1 MVKIMNKEKR
11 DFIIGSFIL
20 TILILL
26 LILTILFV
34 LYQKEKESM
43 LNIPENKYNI
53 TDYVYIEKVD
63 YSKYSNLFTGNLEVP
78 KITLKNMS
86 EDIINEFEN
95 NETDILLEIVN
106 SSKILESKIEN
117 SEYNPTSTINVD
129 MDYSIN
135 NNILSIKYILTIK
148 LDFNLDSIVK
158 TLYFNYDVENK
169 KVLSNSELLNN
180 LGYNT
185 LEISEYLL
193 DNIILKDKEME
204 DKVIDSLSNNEMT
217 IKDIIN
223 NKEEYINRIN
233 DKLINLNFY
242 VNKDNISIEYF
253 NDDLINICYVYD
265 GENKY
270 EITQYKKG

>member
-63 YSKYSNLFTGNLEVP
+63 YSKYSNLFTGNLEIP

-106 SSKILESKIEN
+106 SSKTLESKIEN

>member
-11 DFIIGSFIL
+11 DFIIGSVIL

-86 EDIINEFEN
+86 EDIINEFAN

-148 LDFNLDSIVK
+148 LDFNLDPIVK

-223 NKEEYINRIN
+223 NKEEYTNRIN

>member
-11 DFIIGSFIL
+11 DFIIGSVIL

-63 YSKYSNLFTGNLEVP
+63 YSKYSNLFTGNLEIP

-106 SSKILESKIEN
+106 SSKTLESKIEN

-242 VNKDNISIEYF
+242 VNKDSISIEYF
-253 NDDLINICYVYD
+253 NDDLINVCYVYD
-265 GENKY
+265 EENKY

>member
-11 DFIIGSFIL
+11 DFIIGSVIL

-63 YSKYSNLFTGNLEVP
+63 YSKYSNLFTGNLEIP

-106 SSKILESKIEN
+106 SSKTLESKIEN

-185 LEISEYLL
+185 LEISEYLF

-253 NDDLINICYVYD
+253 NDDLINVCYVYD
-265 GENKY
+265 EENKY

>member
-11 DFIIGSFIL
+11 DFIIGSVIL

-63 YSKYSNLFTGNLEVP
+63 YSKYSNLFTGNLEIP

-148 LDFNLDSIVK
+148 LDFNLDPIVK

-217 IKDIIN
+217 IKDVIN
-223 NKEEYINRIN
+223 NKEEYVNRIN
-233 DKLINLNFY
+233 DKLVDLNIY
-242 VNKDNISIEYF
+242 VNKDNIDIGYF
-253 NDDLINICYVYD
+253 NDYLINICYLFD
-265 GENKY
+265 EEKKY
-270 EITQYKKG
+270 EIISYKKG

>member
-1 MVKIMNKEKR
+1 MNKEKR
-11 DFIIGSFIL
+11 DFIIGSVIL

-63 YSKYSNLFTGNLEVP
+63 YSKYSNLFTGNLEIP

-106 SSKILESKIEN
+106 SSKTLESKIEN

-185 LEISEYLL
+185 LEISEYLF

-253 NDDLINICYVYD
+253 NDDLINVCYVYD
-265 GENKY
+265 EENKY

>member
-1 MVKIMNKEKR
+1 MLENDEIRSYYYAKFLQCCLYDDDIYSNARKGNY
-11 DFIIGSFIL
+11 DFYIFNSDFL
-20 TILILL
+20 AILI
-26 LILTILFV
+26 
-34 LYQKEKESM
+34 
-43 LNIPENKYNI
+43 N
-53 TDYVYIEKVD
+53 YVAIY
-63 YSKYSNLFTGNLEVP
+63 
-78 KITLKNMS
+78 
-86 EDIINEFEN
+86 
-95 NETDILLEIVN
+95 
-106 SSKILESKIEN
+106 
-117 SEYNPTSTINVD
+117 VD
-129 MDYSIN
+129 MDYAN
-135 NNILSIKYILTIK
+135 DNNILSIKYILPIK
-148 LDFNLDSIVK
+148 LAFNLESIVK

>member
-1 MVKIMNKEKR
+1 MNKEKR
-11 DFIIGSFIL
+11 DFIFGSVIL

-63 YSKYSNLFTGNLEVP
+63 YSKYSNLFTDNLEVP

-106 SSKILESKIEN
+106 SSKTLESKIES
-117 SEYNPTSTINVD
+117 SEYSPTSTINVD
-129 MDYSIN
+129 MNYSIN

-158 TLYFNYDVENK
+158 SLYFNYDVENK

-193 DNIILKDKEME
+193 DNIILKDKEIE

-233 DKLINLNFY
+233 DKLIDLNFC